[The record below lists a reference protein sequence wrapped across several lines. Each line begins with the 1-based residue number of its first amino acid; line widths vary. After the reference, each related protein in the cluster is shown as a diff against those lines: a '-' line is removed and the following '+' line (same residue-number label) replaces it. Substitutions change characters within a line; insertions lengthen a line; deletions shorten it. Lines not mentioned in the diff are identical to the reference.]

1 MLWLEK
7 KPTVNPYLI
16 LAAAILAE
24 LFGTTAL
31 NLSDG
36 FTEAIPS
43 LGVVV
48 GYGVSFYL
56 ISLVL
61 DELPIGLVYGTWSA
75 VGIVGIAAI
84 GVVAFDEPVDVAG
97 LLGIA
102 LIVVGV
108 YVLNVI
114 SGMSAH

>member
-1 MLWLEK
+1 M
-7 KPTVNPYLI
+7 NPYLI

-31 NLSDG
+31 NLSEG
-36 FTEAIPS
+36 FTEPLPS
-43 LGVVV
+43 VGVLV
-48 GYGVSFYL
+48 GYGFSFYL
-56 ISLVL
+56 LSLVL
-61 DELPIGLVYGTWSA
+61 EDLPIGLVYGTWSA

-84 GVVAFDEPVDVAG
+84 GVIAFDEPVDIVG

-102 LIVVGV
+102 LIVAGV

>member
-1 MLWLEK
+1 M
-7 KPTVNPYLI
+7 NPYLI
-16 LAAAILAE
+16 LGAAILAE

-31 NLSDG
+31 NLSSG
-36 FTEAIPS
+36 FTRPLPS
-43 LGVVV
+43 VGVVV

-56 ISLVL
+56 VSLVL
-61 DELPIGLVYGTWSA
+61 EDLPIGLVYGTWSA

-84 GVVAFDEPVDVAG
+84 GVVAFDEPVDLAG

-102 LIVVGV
+102 LIGAGV
-108 YVLNVI
+108 YVLNVV